1 MYDTTKAIPDEAYQ
15 AEKDEH
21 AHFIRELQDVACLLE
36 AEGYKHSA
44 ATVRRALQAV
54 K

>member
-1 MYDTTKAIPDEAYQ
+1 MYDTTKAVPDEVYQ

-21 AHFIRELQDVACLLE
+21 AHLLRELQDVACLLT
-36 AEGYKHSA
+36 AEGYHHSA
-44 ATVRRALQAV
+44 ATVRQAIARL